1 MSRSSLINS
10 TIGEYRLVE
19 KLGEGGMGEVYQGV
33 HSKIG
38 RVVAVKILSQTALGP
53 EFVQRFLNEARIQ
66 GGLQHNNI
74 VTLYDFLEYNG
85 QPCIIMEYIEGQTLT
100 ECIRAWGGLPLV
112 DAIRYFQSI
121 LEAIDYVHSRGIV
134 HRDIKS
140 NNIKITPSGQV
151 KVLDF
156 GIAKSGA
163 SPALT
168 VTGAFVG
175 TLQYLSPEQLIGGV
189 ADARSDI
196 WSLGVLLY
204 EMTTS
209 HLPFD
214 ANSIGELYQKIT
226 KASYTP
232 PSVMNR
238 NVPREVQNIVS
249 RCLKKNPADR
259 YQSARELLQDV
270 NCAATGLSLPATRLA
285 GPAPLTAPSSSVPT
299 SPGPRQSSD
308 AASGITNITKPK
320 SVVPML
326 ATPALVP
333 PSPPQEAD
341 AGLAQTLWR
350 VKAQVE
356 ERASQSHPGALA
368 SWETSL
374 TNTARGLGLD
384 VMTWQ
389 ASIWQLQSL
398 TRPCFIEVLPEP
410 SASRPEIWVLARG
423 VTEGVL
429 IYQEPEGLL
438 TVPLQRLRQVWSGK
452 LYLTL
457 EESKYRGFWLASGMV
472 GTQVRIVQQTL
483 KDLGFF
489 TGPPSGQFD
498 AQTQQ
503 AVQRF
508 QRANQLASDGR
519 VGRRTLLLLL
529 HVGADALASTT

>member
-38 RVVAVKILSQTALGP
+38 RVVAVKILSQAAHGP

-175 TLQYLSPEQLIGGV
+175 TLQYLSPEQLVGGV

-226 KASYTP
+226 RASYTP
-232 PSVMNR
+232 PSVMNQ
-238 NVPREVQNIVS
+238 NVPREVQNIVA

-270 NCAATGLSLPATRLA
+270 NSAATSLSLPATRLA
-285 GPAPLTAPSSSVPT
+285 GPAPITAPSSSVPT
-299 SPGPRQSSD
+299 SPDPRQSGD
-308 AASGITNITKPK
+308 AAAVVTRPK

-326 ATPALVP
+326 AAIAGVVLLVVVVGLYFLLRGDSDSTSATK
-333 PSPPQEAD
+333 PSQQSAVQPVAAQKQAAP
-341 AGLAQTLWR
+341 QTLETYTVDCAEGRAEVYSNGDR
-350 VKAQVE
+350 VGFTPHRFPAK
-356 ERASQSHPGALA
+356 
-368 SWETSL
+368 
-374 TNTARGLGLD
+374 
-384 VMTWQ
+384 
-389 ASIWQLQSL
+389 
-398 TRPCFIEVLPEP
+398 
-410 SASRPEIWVLARG
+410 
-423 VTEGVL
+423 
-429 IYQEPEGLL
+429 
-438 TVPLQRLRQVWSGK
+438 SG
-452 LYLTL
+452 
-457 EESKYRGFWLASGMV
+457 E
-472 GTQVRIVQQTL
+472 
-483 KDLGFF
+483 
-489 TGPPSGQFD
+489 QFD
-498 AQTQQ
+498 F
-503 AVQRF
+503 VLKLEGYVDKSVR
-508 QRANQLASDGR
+508 L
-519 VGRRTLLLLL
+519 
-529 HVGADALASTT
+529 TTTENKKTYTFMMEKKY

>member
-38 RVVAVKILSQTALGP
+38 RVVAVKILSQGAHGP

-100 ECIRAWGGLPLV
+100 ECIRVWGGLPLV

-175 TLQYLSPEQLIGGV
+175 TLQYLSPEQLVGGV

-214 ANSIGELYQKIT
+214 ASSIGELYQKIT

-232 PSVMNR
+232 PSVMNQ

-270 NCAATGLSLPATRLA
+270 NCAATGFSLPATRLA
-285 GPAPLTAPSSSVPT
+285 SPVLKTAPSSSVPT
-299 SPGPRQSSD
+299 PPGPRHSSG
-308 AASGITNITKPK
+308 AAPVITKQK

-326 ATPALVP
+326 AAIAGVVLLVVVVGLYFLLKGDSDSASATKPSQQSVVP
-333 PSPPQEAD
+333 PSPVQKPVTAPVHEETFTVDVAEGKAD
-341 AGLAQTLWR
+341 VYKNGDR
-350 VKAQVE
+350 
-356 ERASQSHPGALA
+356 
-368 SWETSL
+368 
-374 TNTARGLGLD
+374 
-384 VMTWQ
+384 
-389 ASIWQLQSL
+389 
-398 TRPCFIEVLPEP
+398 
-410 SASRPEIWVLARG
+410 
-423 VTEGVL
+423 
-429 IYQEPEGLL
+429 
-438 TVPLQRLRQVWSGK
+438 
-452 LYLTL
+452 
-457 EESKYRGFWLASGMV
+457 V
-472 GTQVRIVQQTL
+472 GTTPYQFQAKSGEQLELVLKREGYLDKSVRL
-483 KDLGFF
+483 
-489 TGPPSGQFD
+489 
-498 AQTQQ
+498 
-503 AVQRF
+503 
-508 QRANQLASDGR
+508 
-519 VGRRTLLLLL
+519 
-529 HVGADALASTT
+529 STSENKKTYTFMLEKKY

>member
-1 MSRSSLINS
+1 MPAGTPQRNVMSRSSLINS

-232 PSVMNR
+232 PSVMNQ

-299 SPGPRQSSD
+299 SPGPQQSGG
-308 AASGITNITKPK
+308 AAAVITKPK
-320 SVVPML
+320 SVVPIL
-326 ATPALVP
+326 AAIAGVVLVVVIVGLYFLLRGDPDSTSATKPPQQSVVP
-333 PSPPQEAD
+333 PSPAQKPATAPAPLETFIVDVAEGRAEVYRNGELVGMTPYQFLTKAGEPQVDLVLKREGYLD
-341 AGLAQTLWR
+341 KSVRL
-350 VKAQVE
+350 
-356 ERASQSHPGALA
+356 S
-368 SWETSL
+368 TSD
-374 TNTARGLGLD
+374 TKKTYTF
-384 VMTWQ
+384 M
-389 ASIWQLQSL
+389 
-398 TRPCFIEVLPEP
+398 
-410 SASRPEIWVLARG
+410 
-423 VTEGVL
+423 
-429 IYQEPEGLL
+429 
-438 TVPLQRLRQVWSGK
+438 
-452 LYLTL
+452 L
-457 EESKYRGFWLASGMV
+457 EKKY
-472 GTQVRIVQQTL
+472 
-483 KDLGFF
+483 
-489 TGPPSGQFD
+489 
-498 AQTQQ
+498 
-503 AVQRF
+503 
-508 QRANQLASDGR
+508 
-519 VGRRTLLLLL
+519 
-529 HVGADALASTT
+529 